1 MSKNRLKIFWI
12 LNNIFVT
19 GVRDLGYLS
28 HNVFSCVF
36 LLWFNFFFYSVKYK
50 TYTFQI
56 MEIVL
61 SHLISQLLSSVLFQV
76 LLTLSVL
83 CMYPVVTTGK

>member
-1 MSKNRLKIFWI
+1 MYFL
-12 LNNIFVT
+12 
-19 GVRDLGYLS
+19 
-28 HNVFSCVF
+28 VFFYCG
-36 LLWFNFFFYSVKYK
+36 LIFFYSVKYK